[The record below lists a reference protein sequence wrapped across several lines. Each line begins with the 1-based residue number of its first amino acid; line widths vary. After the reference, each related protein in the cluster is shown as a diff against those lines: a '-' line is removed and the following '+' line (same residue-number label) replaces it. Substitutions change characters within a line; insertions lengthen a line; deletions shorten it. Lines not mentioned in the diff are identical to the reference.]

1 MSSLGVLIFLF
12 LFFDIPFPPL
22 GYLCITGNCLNALGH
37 FSFSLNNRAVVLTMV
52 MLSEEA
58 LLGVLSVGLGMEGGL
73 VSVTFITTIPVA
85 PLTWSI

>member
-12 LFFDIPFPPL
+12 LFFRYTISSSL
-22 GYLCITGNCLNALGH
+22 GYLCIAGNCLNALGH

-85 PLTWSI
+85 PLT

>member
-1 MSSLGVLIFLF
+1 
-12 LFFDIPFPPL
+12 
-22 GYLCITGNCLNALGH
+22 
-37 FSFSLNNRAVVLTMV
+37 MV

-85 PLTWSI
+85 PLT